1 MDALL
6 SAKNVKKSYA
16 GFCLDSVSLQ
26 VPKGSIVGLIGE
38 NGAGKTTLIKCILG
52 LAKARGEISLLPET
66 PEGRDLRQDLGVV
79 LGAPG
84 IPANLTVLQVEKIM
98 AATYDRWSRS
108 RFMDYCRQ
116 FSIRED
122 SRISELSAGAKMKLG
137 LAIALSHRAK
147 LLILDEPAAGL
158 DPVARDALNDILFD
172 FTRDESCGV
181 LISSHILSDLERVCD
196 YIAFLHAGKLVFF
209 EEKDRLLERFGI
221 YRCSPEERSAL
232 PKGAVLGLRRTTYG
246 DEVLIDKTIASEVE
260 TGRTTIEDIMVLMVK
275 GGQK

>member
-6 SAKNVKKSYA
+6 RIENVKKSYA
-16 GFCLDSVSLQ
+16 GFHLDSVSLQ

-52 LAKARGEISLLPET
+52 LAKAKGEISLLPET
-66 PEGRDLRQDLGVV
+66 PVGRDLRQDLGVV
-79 LGAPG
+79 LGEPG
-84 IPANLTVLQVEKIM
+84 IPANLKVYQVEKIM
-98 AATYDRWSRS
+98 AATYDQWSPS
-108 RFMDYCRQ
+108 KFAEYCRQ
-116 FSIRED
+116 FSINRE
-122 SRISELSAGAKMKLG
+122 SKFAELSSGAKMKLG
-137 LAIALSHRAK
+137 LAIALSHWAK

-158 DPVARDALNDILFD
+158 DPVARDQLNDILFD
-172 FTRDESCGV
+172 FTREEDHGV

-196 YIAFLHAGKLVFF
+196 YIAFLHGGALVFF

-221 YRCSPEERSAL
+221 YRCSEEERKAL
-232 PKGAVLGLRRTTYG
+232 PKEAVMGLRRSTYG
-246 DEVLIDKTIASEVE
+246 EEVLIDKTLAPHVN